1 MNRDNLL
8 LSTHN
13 KPNHDIRACMPAR
26 TYSSSFLLAP
36 QAVSHPSIHVTERWV
51 HPVTGQLV
59 AVTLIYVAPLSSLFL
74 LWWKDC
80 IYVCM
85 HARSLLGRF
94 TQLVMGAGVGAQSDR
109 SGEKSPCVSKLHDGF
124 LPGNRSK
131 GSNPKGVELNWD
143 CAAATRIVQN
153 EPNFPGGVAVKK
165 HNFRKAMPLTP

>member
-13 KPNHDIRACMPAR
+13 KPNHDISACMPAR
-26 TYSSSFLLAP
+26 TYSSSFLLAQ

-74 LWWKDC
+74 LWWRDC

-94 TQLVMGAGVGAQSDR
+94 TRLVMGAGVGAQSDR
-109 SGEKSPCVSKLHDGF
+109 SGREELLHEQTAWWFPAWASFKGFKSQRGRTQLRLCRSDSHCSKWAQLARWR
-124 LPGNRSK
+124 RS
-131 GSNPKGVELNWD
+131 
-143 CAAATRIVQN
+143 
-153 EPNFPGGVAVKK
+153 
-165 HNFRKAMPLTP
+165 